1 VLRVFQKKMTCF
13 SYLLC
18 VSNKSL
24 HFYCFAINHHNL
36 LIFQK
41 NRMKTP
47 IKLLI
52 VEDDMIIAAKVSMQL
67 TNLGYEVTG
76 IVPRGEEAIRHV
88 EDNIPDIVLL
98 DINLKGTLDGI
109 ETALAIHK
117 IADIPVIYITANTD
131 EATFNR
137 AKGTRP
143 HAFISKPIK
152 NLDLQ
157 RAIELTI
164 SRIVETRTPK
174 LDIDTEHSDNTPVI
188 LSDRIFVKYK
198 EKMVK
203 VFLSEILYIEAER
216 NYCRVY
222 TKNKEYLLATTLKIM
237 EDKLPPRDFIRVH
250 RSFIVNLM
258 QVDEVAENHVIIN
271 QKSVPLSI
279 QLREDLLKRIQT
291 I

>member
-1 VLRVFQKKMTCF
+1 
-13 SYLLC
+13 
-18 VSNKSL
+18 
-24 HFYCFAINHHNL
+24 
-36 LIFQK
+36 
-41 NRMKTP
+41 MKTP

-88 EDNIPDIVLL
+88 MDNIPDIVLL

-109 ETALAIHK
+109 ETAQAIHK

-131 EATFNR
+131 EVTFNR
-137 AKGTRP
+137 AKETRP
-143 HAFISKPIK
+143 YAFISKPIK

-164 SRIVETRTPK
+164 SRIVEKSVPK
-174 LDIDTEHSDNTPVI
+174 LDMDTEHSDNAPVI

-222 TKNKEYLLATTLKIM
+222 TKSKEYLLSTTLKIM

-250 RSFIVNLM
+250 RSFMVNLM

>member
-1 VLRVFQKKMTCF
+1 
-13 SYLLC
+13 
-18 VSNKSL
+18 
-24 HFYCFAINHHNL
+24 
-36 LIFQK
+36 
-41 NRMKTP
+41 MKTL

-98 DINLKGTLDGI
+98 DINLKGALDGI

-117 IADIPVIYITANTD
+117 IADVPVIYITANTD

-137 AKGTRP
+137 AKETRP

-164 SRIVETRTPK
+164 SRIEETAVSKHGIAP
-174 LDIDTEHSDNTPVI
+174 ENSDNVPVI

-216 NYCRVY
+216 NYCRVF

-237 EDKLPPRDFIRVH
+237 EDKLLPRDFIRVH

-271 QKSVPLSI
+271 QKPVPLSI

>member
-1 VLRVFQKKMTCF
+1 
-13 SYLLC
+13 
-18 VSNKSL
+18 
-24 HFYCFAINHHNL
+24 
-36 LIFQK
+36 
-41 NRMKTP
+41 MKTP

-88 EDNIPDIVLL
+88 MDNIPDIVLL
-98 DINLKGTLDGI
+98 DINLKGALDGI
-109 ETALAIHK
+109 QTALAIHK
-117 IADIPVIYITANTD
+117 IADVPVIYITANTD

-137 AKGTRP
+137 AKETRP
-143 HAFISKPIK
+143 YAFISKPIK

-174 LDIDTEHSDNTPVI
+174 FDIEAEHSDHTPVI

-216 NYCRVY
+216 NYCRVF
-222 TKNKEYLLATTLKIM
+222 TKNKEYLLSTTLKIM

-250 RSFIVNLM
+250 RSFMVNLM
-258 QVDEVAENHVIIN
+258 QVDEVAENHLIVN